1 MHRVVTAIGTLNT
14 CEWPLPASSGFQGQR
29 QSQQQALFLFF
40 LFPGTFSP
48 WIPLFITGIQ
58 DMLTQTGFKDKETQG
73 VTQGLFILFFFFS
86 PPLMSETGRLQATYT
101 TVPRVQANSARQPCY
116 EALSLSKCCQDRLLL
131 NLVLFHNHS
140 KGKGIPWAW
149 KYNPAVII
157 LVSTSVKNPNPDVD
171 QIRII

>member
-1 MHRVVTAIGTLNT
+1 M
-14 CEWPLPASSGFQGQR
+14 
-29 QSQQQALFLFF
+29 SQ
-40 LFPGTFSP
+40 
-48 WIPLFITGIQ
+48 
-58 DMLTQTGFKDKETQG
+58 
-73 VTQGLFILFFFFS
+73 
-86 PPLMSETGRLQATYT
+86 TGRLQATYT

-171 QIRII
+171 QITII